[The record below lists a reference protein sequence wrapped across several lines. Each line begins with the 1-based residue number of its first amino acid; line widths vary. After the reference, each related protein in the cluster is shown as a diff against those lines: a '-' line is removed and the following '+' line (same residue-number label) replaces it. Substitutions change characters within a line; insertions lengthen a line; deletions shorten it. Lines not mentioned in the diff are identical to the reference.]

1 MSPVPGKRAVAARE
15 GGETA
20 AGISTADRPQVRVSN
35 LRVVGGDAD
44 RPTVLVSD
52 VSFTITRGEVL
63 ALIGESGS
71 GKTTVALSL
80 MGHTRAGCRIA
91 GGSIEVGGTDVL
103 SLGPR
108 EILEYRSRRV
118 AYIAQ
123 SAAAA
128 FNPARRIMDQVIET
142 SMIRRL
148 MTRSAAR
155 DKAVTLFR
163 SLALPDPQHI
173 GGRYPHQLSGGQLQ
187 RLLAAMALMSDPELV
202 ILDEPTTA
210 LDVTTQ
216 IEVLRAFKRV
226 IGERGATAL
235 YVSHDL
241 AVVAQLAD
249 RVMVLNSGQVRESG
263 PTTQVLCAPRDE
275 YTRTLL
281 SAVTSRVVQGGLQP
295 DAAIAASTA
304 GDRPAGA
311 DTRTNPLLSVEGLT
325 AGYGKADDRGLPS
338 SVALHN
344 VTLSVRRGAAL
355 GVIGES
361 GSGKSTLARVL
372 AGIMAPARGTVRL
385 EGEPLE
391 PRMERRSRE
400 QLRRIQIV
408 FQHADAALNPA
419 HTIAHILG
427 RPLKLY
433 FGLGGTARDERIVH
447 LLDMVHLDHSIA
459 ARRPTELSG
468 GQKQR
473 VNLAR
478 ALAAQPEL
486 ILCDEVTSALDAVV
500 GAAILDL
507 LAELRRE
514 LGLSYVLIT
523 HDVGAVRAICD
534 EIAVLYAG
542 QVVETGPLERLDDA
556 NCHPYTRLLV
566 SSVPELRSDW
576 LESVTSTAPA
586 PAMTATASSKDL
598 CRFLARCRARIEG
611 TCDQRPPPLNRTR
624 DGTQI
629 LCHRPNSS
637 ERMQ

>member
-1 MSPVPGKRAVAARE
+1 MSPNPGQYAAAAR
-15 GGETA
+15 
-20 AGISTADRPQVRVSN
+20 DNHPQVRVSN
-35 LRVVGGDAD
+35 LRIVAGGAD
-44 RPTVLVSD
+44 TSNVLVND
-52 VSFTITRGEVL
+52 ISFTIARGEVL

-103 SLGPR
+103 SLRPR
-108 EILEYRSRRV
+108 EILEHRSRRV

-173 GGRYPHQLSGGQLQ
+173 GGRYPHQVSGGQLQ

-249 RVMVLNSGQVRESG
+249 RVVVLNSGQVRESG
-263 PTTQVLCAPRDE
+263 PTMQVLGEPRDA

-281 SAVTSRVVQGGLQP
+281 RAVTSRIAAGVAQP
-295 DAAIAASTA
+295 DASIATSGASA
-304 GDRPAGA
+304 GPVSV
-311 DTRTNPLLSVEGLT
+311 DTRSGTLLSVAGLT
-325 AGYGKADDRGLPS
+325 AGYGKADDRDLS
-338 SVALHN
+338 NSVALRD

-372 AGIMAPARGTVRL
+372 AGIMAPVRGTVRL
-385 EGEPLE
+385 DGELLE

-419 HTIAHILG
+419 HTVAHILG
-427 RPLKLY
+427 RPLRLY
-433 FGLGGTARDERIVH
+433 FGLRGAARDERIAH
-447 LLDMVHLDHSIA
+447 LLDVVHLDRSIA
-459 ARRPTELSG
+459 ARRPPELSG

-534 EIAVLYAG
+534 EVAVLYAG
-542 QVVETGPLERLDDA
+542 QVVETGPLERLDDP
-556 NCHPYTRLLV
+556 NCHPYTKLLV
-566 SSVPELRSDW
+566 SSVPELRSGW
-576 LESVTSTAPA
+576 LEGIASTSPA
-586 PAMTATASSKDL
+586 SAMTAAASSKSL
-598 CRFLARCRARIEG
+598 CRFLSRCPVRIEG
-611 TCDQRPPPLNRTR
+611 RCDQQPPPLNRTR

-637 ERMQ
+637 ETMQ

>member
-1 MSPVPGKRAVAARE
+1 MSLHSGRRAQAARN
-15 GGETA
+15 GAGA
-20 AGISTADRPQVRVSN
+20 AAESSADNHPQVLVKN
-35 LRVVGGDAD
+35 LRVVAGSPGT
-44 RPTVLVSD
+44 PSVLVND
-52 VSFTITRGEVL
+52 VSFAIARGEVL

-80 MGHTRAGCRIA
+80 MGHTRAGCRIS
-91 GGSIEVGGTDVL
+91 GGSIEVCGTDVL
-103 SLGPR
+103 SLRPR
-108 EILEYRSRRV
+108 EILEHRRRRV

-142 SMIRRL
+142 TMIRRL
-148 MTRSAAR
+148 MTGSAAR
-155 DKAVTLFR
+155 EKAVTLFR

-173 GGRYPHQLSGGQLQ
+173 GARYPHQLSGGQLQ

-226 IGERGATAL
+226 IGERRATAL
-235 YVSHDL
+235 YVAHDL
-241 AVVAQLAD
+241 AVVAQIAD
-249 RVMVLNSGQVRESG
+249 RVVVLNSGQVRESG
-263 PTTQVLCAPRDE
+263 PTMQVLGAPRDA

-281 SAVTSRVVQGGLQP
+281 SAVARRVAQSVAQEPVVATSG
-295 DAAIAASTA
+295 ASS
-304 GDRPAGA
+304 RPPGE
-311 DTRTNPLLSVEGLT
+311 DNRRQLLLAVEGLT
-325 AGYGKADDRGLPS
+325 AGYGKANDQGLPS
-338 SVALHN
+338 SLAL
-344 VTLSVRRGAAL
+344 LDISLAVRRGAAL

-372 AGIMAPARGTVRL
+372 AGIMAPARGTIRL
-385 EGEPLE
+385 QGELLE

-419 HTIAHILG
+419 HTVAHILG

-433 FGLGGTARDERIVH
+433 FGLRGAARDERIAH
-447 LLDMVHLDHSIA
+447 LLDVVHLDRSIA
-459 ARRPTELSG
+459 ARRPPELSG

-478 ALAAQPEL
+478 ALAAQPDL

-534 EIAVLYAG
+534 EVAVLYAG
-542 QVVETGPLERLDDA
+542 QTVETGPLQRLDAA

-576 LESVTSTAPA
+576 LEGVASASPG
-586 PAMTATASSKDL
+586 PAMPATASSKDL
-598 CRFLARCRARIEG
+598 CRFLPRCPVRIEG
-611 TCDQRPPPLNRTR
+611 RCDQQPPPLNRTQQ
-624 DGTQI
+624 GAQI
-629 LCHRPNSS
+629 LCHQPANR
-637 ERMQ
+637 R